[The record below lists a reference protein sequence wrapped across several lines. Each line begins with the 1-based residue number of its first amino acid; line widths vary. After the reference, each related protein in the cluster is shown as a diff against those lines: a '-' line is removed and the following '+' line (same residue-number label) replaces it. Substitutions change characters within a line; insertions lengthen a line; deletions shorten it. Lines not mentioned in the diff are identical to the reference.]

1 MSGTNNEYAL
11 IVVGAGP
18 AGITA
23 GVYAA
28 RNQVDF
34 LVVTT
39 NIGGQVTMSSQVE
52 NYTGFQYTSG
62 EELSDKFQ
70 KHLERFN
77 FDLQIEEVNK
87 VERDD
92 GQFRICTDDTGYI
105 GKTVIIATGRTP
117 RELNVPG
124 EEALKNRGVTYCAT
138 CDAPLF
144 ADLDLVVVGGGNAG
158 LESVLQLETIAR
170 SIHLIELMPSLSAD
184 KILIEKALASD
195 KVKLWTDTRVTAIV
209 GKKVVEGVL
218 IQKDGKEERLPVQG
232 VFVEIGSVPNSE
244 IVDFVMKTRFGEIVV
259 NNGCET
265 NIPGLFAAGD
275 VTDVPAKQIVV
286 ATGEGCKAAL
296 SAIKYLHRR

>member
-1 MSGTNNEYAL
+1 MSGTNREYAL
-11 IVVGAGP
+11 IIVGAGP

-23 GVYAA
+23 AVYAA
-28 RNQVDF
+28 RNQIEF

-39 NIGGQVTMSSQVE
+39 NLGGQVTLSSQVE
-52 NYTGFQYTSG
+52 NYTGFQYTTG

-70 KHLERFN
+70 QHLERFN
-77 FDLQIEEVNK
+77 INLSLVKVNQ
-87 VERDD
+87 VERNG
-92 GQFRICTDDTGYI
+92 GQFRVYTDDAVYR
-105 GKTVIIATGRTP
+105 GKTAIIATGRTP

-124 EEALKNRGVTYCAT
+124 EQSLKNRGVTSCAT

-144 ADLDLVVVGGGNAG
+144 TGLDVAVVGGGNTG
-158 LESVLQLETIAR
+158 LEAVLQLETIAK
-170 SIHLIELMPSLSAD
+170 SIHLIELMPALSAD

-218 IQKDGKEERLPVQG
+218 IKKDGKEERLPVQG

-259 NNGCET
+259 NNECET
-265 NIPGLFAAGD
+265 NIPGLFSAGD
-275 VTDVPAKQIVV
+275 VTDVPAKQISVPV
-286 ATGEGCKAAL
+286 TSQTCL
-296 SAIKYLHRR
+296 LNRS